1 MKTNP
6 TALRGIAAAFALA
19 SAAGISP
26 LGAQEKPAALEDR
39 ISETGGKPLSE
50 KKLERLREDNK
61 TKARNR
67 AAEDSR
73 HYNAGQIADI
83 ENLYQVANRDWRSDD
98 ARGSLKKLLE
108 KYDKSNRTGC
118 ATLYLGQMS
127 EGKDRIDYLTQAVE
141 KFSDCYYLDGCQ
153 VGGYGRFV
161 LALTFWKNGEKDKAN
176 KLLGE
181 LKTKYKDAIDHKGRP
196 MAAIAEAAEK
206 EFAK

>member
-1 MKTNP
+1 MKPNP
-6 TALRGIAAAFALA
+6 TTVRGIAAAFALV

-26 LGAQEKPAALEDR
+26 LGAEEKPAAQKAPT
-39 ISETGGKPLSE
+39 SETEGKPFSD

-73 HYNAGQIADI
+73 HYKAGEITDI

-98 ARGSLKKLLE
+98 ARASLKTLLD

-127 EGKDRIDYLTQAVE
+127 KGKDRIDYLTQAVE

-153 VGGYGRFV
+153 VGGYGRLV
-161 LALTFWKNGEKDKAN
+161 LAQTLWQSGEKGKAK

-196 MAAIAEAAEK
+196 MAEIAEAAEK